1 MLRQQLSRNISWWP
15 LSVGWWSREF
25 IFICLLWKFIS
36 LATRC
41 TRITSFHGVLSF
53 HLWVFG
59 TCLFLIVSVI
69 LLVILHSLPPTSV
82 KVFRSSWW
90 AFHWALR
97 LEKMEFKVIP
107 VTNSKIITDYLSLHL
122 LCLPTLS
129 FCYKIFGAFWF
140 CFSFGC
146 FVTGR
151 RCGLGVLSPL
161 CWFYVL
167 LLPFKLLA
175 VLD

>member
-59 TCLFLIVSVI
+59 TCLFIIVSVI

-107 VTNSKIITDYLSLHL
+107 VTNGDIIISYLSLHL

-129 FCYKIFGAFWF
+129 LFATKYLVYFD
-140 CFSFGC
+140 S
-146 FVTGR
+146 V
-151 RCGLGVLSPL
+151 SPL
-161 CWFYVL
+161 DA
-167 LLPFKLLA
+167 LLPVKG
-175 VLD
+175 VG